1 MGARIGK
8 RDLLF
13 CPLIIS
19 WDGGKK
25 DEVFVWIPTELNL
38 NSGRK
43 TK

>member
-1 MGARIGK
+1 MGGARIGE

-13 CPLIIS
+13 RPLVIS

-25 DEVFVWIPTELNL
+25 DEVFPTELNL

-43 TK
+43 NK